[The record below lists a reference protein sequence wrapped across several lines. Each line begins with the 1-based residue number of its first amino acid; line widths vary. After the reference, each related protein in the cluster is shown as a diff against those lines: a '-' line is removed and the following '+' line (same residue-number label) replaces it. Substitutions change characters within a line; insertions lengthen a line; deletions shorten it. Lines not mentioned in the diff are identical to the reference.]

1 MTRDDLDYWDDQE
14 LLEMTRGDQDD
25 QGRQGMTRITGMTT
39 DDWDDSG

>member
-25 QGRQGMTRITGMTT
+25 QGQQEMST

>member
-1 MTRDDLDYWDDQE
+1 MTRDDLHYWDDQE

-25 QGRQGMTRITGMTT
+25 QGQQGMST